1 MTEKNLAEIPVK
13 QLKGVGPRLSAL
25 LNNLSIFTVQDVLFH
40 LPLRYEDRTRIIP
53 LAHCKPDMR
62 VMTQAVID
70 KTWQAF
76 GKRKM
81 LLVQL
86 RDGNRKLT
94 LRFFHYTSRQANYLK
109 QKGKSVC
116 CFGDIRLGQYGLEI
130 VHPQYSILDEG
141 ESLPLSDY
149 LTPVYPTTEGL
160 GQATLIKL
168 SEQALHYLEQG
179 SVEEY
184 LPVDSSDITLAEALR
199 LLHRPPAKM
208 TFEQREGVLEKARR
222 RLALEELVAYQLQ
235 LKRSRQQVK
244 SLLSYDFDHAE
255 SLIDQFLTRLPFEL
269 THAQQRVL
277 QEIKQDVLSGQ
288 PMMRLLQGDVG
299 SGKTMVALISCLYA
313 ISNGHQAVL
322 MAPTEILAEQH
333 YQECKQWLEP
343 LGVRIGFLVGSLKQS
358 EHKAIQT
365 KILNHEVDVIVG
377 THAVFQQ
384 KIEYAKLAL
393 MVIDE
398 QHRFGVHQRM
408 ALQIKG
414 KKQGRVPHQLIMTA
428 TPIPRTLAMT
438 AYADLDYSVI
448 DELPP
453 GRKPIQTVLCSQSQR
468 DALIARLAKYCEQGR
483 QAYWVCTLIEES
495 ESLQAKAA
503 EDVCDE
509 LKQLLSGCRIGL
521 VHGRV
526 KAVEKHRVMDAF
538 HQGLLDV
545 LVATT
550 VIEVGVN
557 VPNAS
562 VMVIDNAERLGLS
575 QLHQLRGRVGRG
587 EQQSFCVLQYKVPLS
602 QVAQQRLELM
612 RQTQDGFEVAQ
623 ADMRIRGAGEIL
635 GERQSG
641 VVGFRVADMEMDAD
655 LIGMAGA
662 LSDRLIDGNIV
673 DKLTNRWGVEQ
684 KRELVTV

>member
-1 MTEKNLAEIPVK
+1 MPQSLADIAIG
-13 QLKGVGPRLSAL
+13 QLKGVGPRMSAL
-25 LNNLSIFTVQDVLFH
+25 LQNLSIDTVQDVLFH
-40 LPLRYEDRTRIIP
+40 LPLRYEDRTRVIG
-53 LAHCKPDMR
+53 LAQCKPGDR
-62 VMTQAVID
+62 VMTKAVID

-81 LLVQL
+81 LLCQL
-86 RDGNRKLT
+86 REGNRKLT
-94 LRFFHYTSRQANYLK
+94 LRFFHFTSRQANYLK
-109 QKGKSVC
+109 QTGKTVC
-116 CFGDIRLGQYGLEI
+116 CFGEIRLGQFGLEI
-130 VHPQYSILDEG
+130 VHPQYSIMDDG
-141 ESLPLSDY
+141 EELPLSDY

-168 SEQALHYLEQG
+168 TDQALQYLQDGEVENYLPAQDTDMTIEQALQ
-179 SVEEY
+179 
-184 LPVDSSDITLAEALR
+184 

-208 TFEQREGVLEKARR
+208 HFQQRESELEKARR

-235 LKRSRQQVK
+235 LKSSRQQVK
-244 SLLSYDFDHAE
+244 KLLSYAFDRKPE
-255 SLIDQFLTRLPFEL
+255 IIEQFKQRLPFDL
-269 THAQQRVL
+269 TNAQNKVMI
-277 QEIKQDVLSGQ
+277 EIEEDIFSQQ

-299 SGKTMVALISCLYA
+299 SGKTMIALISLLHA
-313 ISNGHQAVL
+313 VSNGYQAVL

-333 YQECKQWLEP
+333 LQQCQQWLEP
-343 LGVRIGFLVGSLKQS
+343 LGVRVVSLVGSLKQT
-358 EHKAIQT
+358 EHKKVQALIAEH
-365 KILNHEVDVIVG
+365 KVDVVVG
-377 THAVFQQ
+377 THAVFQE
-384 KIEYAKLAL
+384 KIQYAKLAL

-408 ALQIKG
+408 ALQLKG

-453 GRKPIQTVLCSQSQR
+453 GRKPIQTVLCNQSQR

-483 QAYWVCTLIEES
+483 QAYWVCTLVEES
-495 ESLQAKAA
+495 EMLQAKAA
-503 EDVCDE
+503 EAVCEE
-509 LKQLLSGCRIGL
+509 LNSLLPNCRIAL

-526 KAVEKHRVMDAF
+526 KADEKQRIMTAF
-538 HQGLLDV
+538 HQAELDV

-587 EQQSFCVLQYKVPLS
+587 EQQSFCVLQYKSPLS
-602 QVAQQRLELM
+602 QIAQQRLELM
-612 RQTQDGFEVAQ
+612 RQTQDGFEIAQ
-623 ADMRIRGAGEIL
+623 ADLRLRGAGEIL
-635 GERQSG
+635 GARQSG
-641 VVGFRVADMEMDAD
+641 VVGFRIADIELDAD
-655 LIGMAGA
+655 LIGIASQ
-662 LSDRLIDGNIV
+662 LSEQLINKSTV
-673 DKLTNRWGVEQ
+673 DHLTKRWGIKQ
-684 KRELVTV
+684 NRELVTV

>member
-1 MTEKNLAEIPVK
+1 MPEQLAKIAIS
-13 QLKGVGPRLSAL
+13 QLKGVGPRMATL
-25 LNNLSIFTVQDVLFH
+25 LQNLSIHTVQDILFH
-40 LPLRYEDRTRIIP
+40 LPLRYEDRTRVIS
-53 LAHCKPDMR
+53 LAQCKPGDR
-62 VMTQAVID
+62 VMTKAVID

-81 LLVQL
+81 LLCQL

-109 QKGKSVC
+109 QTGKAVC
-116 CFGDIRLGQYGLEI
+116 CFGEIRLGQFGLEI
-130 VHPQYSILDEG
+130 VHPQYSILDDG
-141 ESLPLSDY
+141 EALQLSDY

-168 SEQALHYLEQG
+168 TDQALQYLVDGEVENYLPQQDVDMTTEQALQ
-179 SVEEY
+179 
-184 LPVDSSDITLAEALR
+184 

-208 TFEQREGVLEKARR
+208 HFQQRESELEKARR

-235 LKRSRQQVK
+235 LKSSRRQVK
-244 SLLSYDFDHAE
+244 KLLGYDFKNNAKVIE
-255 SLIDQFLTRLPFEL
+255 EFKKQLPFDL
-269 THAQQRVL
+269 TGAQKKAMA
-277 QEIKQDVLSGQ
+277 EIEKDIFSHQ

-299 SGKTMVALISCLYA
+299 SGKTMIALISLLHA
-313 ISNGHQAVL
+313 VSNGYQAVL

-333 YQECKQWLEP
+333 LQQCQQWLEP
-343 LGVRIGFLVGSLKQS
+343 LGVRVTCLVGSLKQS
-358 EHKAIQT
+358 EHT
-365 KILNHEVDVIVG
+365 KIQALIANHEVDVVVG

-384 KIEYAKLAL
+384 KIQYAKLAL

-408 ALQIKG
+408 ALQLKG

-468 DALIARLAKYCEQGR
+468 EALIARLANYCEQGR

-495 ESLQAKAA
+495 EMLQAKAA
-503 EDVCDE
+503 QDVCDE
-509 LKQLLSGCRIGL
+509 LKRLLPNCRIAL
-521 VHGRV
+521 VHGRI
-526 KAVEKHRVMDAF
+526 KADEKQRIMTAF
-538 HQGLLDV
+538 HQAELDV

-587 EQQSFCVLQYKVPLS
+587 EQQSYCVLQYKSPLS
-602 QVAQQRLELM
+602 QIAQQRLELM
-612 RQTQDGFEVAQ
+612 RQSQDGFEIAQ
-623 ADMRIRGAGEIL
+623 ADLRLRGAGEIL
-635 GERQSG
+635 GSRQSG
-641 VVGFRVADMEMDAD
+641 VIGFRIADMEMDAD
-655 LIGMAGA
+655 LISVANQ
-662 LSDRLIDGNIV
+662 LSEQLIDGKMV
-673 DKLTNRWGVEQ
+673 QQLCNRWGIIQ
-684 KRELVTV
+684 SRELVTV